1 MRPWTASLD
10 FHPSVHKH
18 KRTGMIIYLKKY
30 DQRSRGL
37 EGELSQKPYKTTRDV
52 SLLLF
57 VQASICLASC
67 SDFAL

>member
-18 KRTGMIIYLKKY
+18 KRTGIIIYIKKKY

-37 EGELSQKPYKTTRDV
+37 EGELSQKSYKTTRDV
-52 SLLLF
+52 SLSSRQ
-57 VQASICLASC
+57 VTN
-67 SDFAL
+67 